1 MKQYSLYIT
10 LIGGILAFL
19 SFSMPWV
26 ENDGYAGIKYVH
38 EGEFCPTIVFIA
50 SLIVIVIGIYMLT
63 QQTPRKSRKLIFIS
77 SSIGIGCALLL
88 MLFVAPESFMRG
100 NNRADMYGI
109 FVTNIGFMLA
119 LIGVCSMP
127 KSGNN
132 SKSKD

>member
-1 MKQYSLYIT
+1 MKQYSRYIT
-10 LIGGILAFL
+10 LIGGILVFL

-26 ENDGYAGIKYVH
+26 ESDGYAGIEYVH

-63 QQTPRKSRKLIFIS
+63 QQTPRKSRKLIFIN
-77 SSIGIGCALLL
+77 SSIGIVCSLLL
-88 MLFVAPESFMRG
+88 MLFVNPESFMRG

>member
-1 MKQYSLYIT
+1 MKQYSRYIT

-26 ENDGYAGIKYVH
+26 EGDSYGGIEYVH
-38 EGEFCPTIVFIA
+38 EAEFFPTIVFIA

>member
-1 MKQYSLYIT
+1 MKQYSRYIT

-26 ENDGYAGIKYVH
+26 EDDVYAGIEYVH
-38 EGEFCPTIVFIA
+38 EAEFFPTIVFIA

-88 MLFVAPESFMRG
+88 MLFINPASFMRG
-100 NNRADMYGI
+100 NHRADMYGI
-109 FVTNIGFMLA
+109 FVMKIKKLNG
-119 LIGVCSMP
+119 
-127 KSGNN
+127 
-132 SKSKD
+132 